1 MITRTVEEVAVE
13 DLEDDL
19 MEAEMMNKKIRMRLE
34 IVART
39 RGEIT
44 QIISMIR
51 IIEIREE
58 EEEGKELEEEAS
70 VEIFSTAMKK
80 GIEHLNVL
88 STKEGMIE
96 EMNDR
101 VELQLLMKIQ
111 GHHILKMLKE
121 GKF

>member
-1 MITRTVEEVAVE
+1 MMTRRT
-13 DLEDDL
+13 
-19 MEAEMMNKKIRMRLE
+19 RMRLE
-34 IVART
+34 VEART

-44 QIISMIR
+44 QIVSMIR

-70 VEIFSTAMKK
+70 VEIVSTAMKK

-88 STKEGMIE
+88 SAKEGMIE
-96 EMNDR
+96 EMNGR

-121 GKF
+121 EKF

>member
-1 MITRTVEEVAVE
+1 MEDVIVE
-13 DLEDDL
+13 DLVDGL
-19 MEAEMMNKKIRMRLE
+19 MEAEMMIKRTRMKLE
-34 IVART
+34 VVAKM

-44 QIISMIR
+44 QIVSVIK
-51 IIEIREE
+51 IIEIKEE

-70 VEIFSTAMKK
+70 VEIVSTTMKN

-96 EMNDR
+96 EMNGK
-101 VELQLLMKIQ
+101 VELRLVMKMQ

-121 GKF
+121 EKF

>member
-1 MITRTVEEVAVE
+1 ME

-19 MEAEMMNKKIRMRLE
+19 MEAEMMNKRIRMRLE
-34 IVART
+34 VVART

-44 QIISMIR
+44 QIVSMIR

-70 VEIFSTAMKK
+70 MEIVSIAMKK

-88 STKEGMIE
+88 SAKEGMIE
-96 EMNDR
+96 EMNGR

-121 GKF
+121 EKF

>member
-1 MITRTVEEVAVE
+1 ME

-19 MEAEMMNKKIRMRLE
+19 MEAEMMTRRTRMRLE
-34 IVART
+34 VGTRT

-51 IIEIREE
+51 IIEIKEE
-58 EEEGKELEEEAS
+58 EEEGKELEEEAF
-70 VEIFSTAMKK
+70 VEIVSIAMKK

-88 STKEGMIE
+88 SAKEGMIE
-96 EMNDR
+96 EMNGR

-121 GKF
+121 EKF

>member
-1 MITRTVEEVAVE
+1 ME

-19 MEAEMMNKKIRMRLE
+19 MEAEMMNKRIRMRLE
-34 IVART
+34 VVART

-44 QIISMIR
+44 QIISMIK
-51 IIEIREE
+51 IIEIKEE

-70 VEIFSTAMKK
+70 VEIVSTTMKK

-88 STKEGMIE
+88 SAKEGMIE

-101 VELQLLMKIQ
+101 VELWLYM
-111 GHHILKMLKE
+111 KMLKE
-121 GKF
+121 EKF

>member
-1 MITRTVEEVAVE
+1 ME

-19 MEAEMMNKKIRMRLE
+19 MEAEMMTKRTRMRLE
-34 IVART
+34 VVART

-44 QIISMIR
+44 QIVSMIR

-58 EEEGKELEEEAS
+58 EEEGKELEEEAF
-70 VEIFSTAMKK
+70 VEIVSIAMKK

-88 STKEGMIE
+88 SAKEGMIE
-96 EMNDR
+96 EMNGR

-121 GKF
+121 EKF